1 MMFFEKTSLGMRA
14 GDWSLNNRLRL
25 PRGVYQSSLRGGTQ
39 FRRGNLNLRMK
50 GVEPQLVYSGIFPPA
65 LRQNPREYDSI
76 HSGFFLIRQKST
88 RYKLLRTENE
98 IIFMDFSVQ
107 RRSNPWRV
115 AIDDKPIKTQNDSL
129 SAIEF
134 NSLHPNN
141 TRPSQWQFWKK
152 RGRCALSTA
161 CRKSTTNRS
170 STSLLLP
177 LTREV
182 PSN

>member
-1 MMFFEKTSLGMRA
+1 
-14 GDWSLNNRLRL
+14 
-25 PRGVYQSSLRGGTQ
+25 
-39 FRRGNLNLRMK
+39 MK

-115 AIDDKPIKTQNDSL
+115 AIDDKPIKTENDSL

-134 NSLHPNN
+134 NSLHPKQQD
-141 TRPSQWQFWKK
+141 TQKK
-152 RGRCALSTA
+152 WVPCFFEDFLGKGLTKMKTATSYWLIFLITALTENENPLGLLI
-161 CRKSTTNRS
+161 KSKS
-170 STSLLLP
+170 IIGHFQL
-177 LTREV
+177 
-182 PSN
+182 